1 MIFPDKRKLKN
12 FITSRPEC
20 TTIKAKTVSSGGM
33 QIISIEM
40 STFRKERTLE
50 IVKQR
55 VILNVMSFFKNN
67 SPLITL
73 TTTGS
78 PGVLRSL
85 GL

>member
-40 STFRKERTLE
+40 STFRKERRTLE
-50 IVKQR
+50 IVK
-55 VILNVMSFFKNN
+55 
-67 SPLITL
+67 
-73 TTTGS
+73 
-78 PGVLRSL
+78 
-85 GL
+85 